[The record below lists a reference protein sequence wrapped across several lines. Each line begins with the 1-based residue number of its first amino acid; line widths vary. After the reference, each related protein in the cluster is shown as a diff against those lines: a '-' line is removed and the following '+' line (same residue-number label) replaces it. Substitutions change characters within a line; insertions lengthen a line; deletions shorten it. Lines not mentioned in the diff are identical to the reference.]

1 MTIDRYRIN
10 VILLVLA
17 QALYLSCSIGFFTY
31 GGLVGAMLSD
41 IPALATLPIS
51 VFALGTA
58 LMAIPMSMLMKKW
71 GRRRGFFAAIC
82 AGIASGLV
90 GATAI
95 YIGSFWLFCGS
106 ALLMGSY
113 QAGAQFYRFAAM
125 EVVPLH
131 YRPKAVSYVLAGG
144 VLAALGAPL
153 YFNAAN
159 TLSEP
164 ITFMGTYLGVTA
176 LSLFAFI
183 PISLVTFPNKEEEEA
198 EIRDERNRP
207 LIDIIKQPVFLAA
220 VANGCGGY
228 ALMTLVMTAAPVAIV
243 ACGFT
248 PVSASY
254 VIQWHILAMT
264 LPAFVTGTIILKTGV
279 IPVLMA
285 GVGLFIIAALTG
297 LSGQTIP
304 YFGAALILVGL
315 GWNFMFTGGTTL
327 LAESHTAAER
337 AKVQGLNDFFVF
349 GGAALASFFA
359 GSLHAW
365 FGWDAIQY
373 ATFGMV
379 SVVGSITVWFG
390 FWRRKS
396 AMNTVRT
403 TG

>member
-17 QALYLSCSIGFFTY
+17 QAMYLSCSIGFFTY
-31 GGLVGAMLSD
+31 GGLVGAMLTPV
-41 IPALATLPIS
+41 PALATLPIS
-51 VFALGTA
+51 LFALGTA
-58 LMAIPMSMLMKKW
+58 MMAMPMSMLMKKW
-71 GRRRGFFAAIC
+71 GRRRGFYTAIC
-82 AGIASGLV
+82 AGITSGLV
-90 GATAI
+90 GASAI
-95 YIGSFWLFCGS
+95 YVGSFWLFCAA
-106 ALLMGSY
+106 ALMMGCY

-159 TLSEP
+159 ALSEP
-164 ITFMGTYLGVTA
+164 ITFLGAFLAVSA
-176 LSLFAFI
+176 LSLLAFI
-183 PISLVTFPNKEEEEA
+183 PVSFVTFPDKEEEGA
-198 EIRDERNRP
+198 AMDERNRP
-207 LIDIIKQPVFLAA
+207 LSDIMKQPVFLAA
-220 VANGCGGY
+220 IANGCGGY

-264 LPAFVTGTIILKTGV
+264 LPAFVTGTIILRIGV
-279 IPVLMA
+279 VPVLLA
-285 GVGLFIIAALTG
+285 GVSLYIVAALTG

-304 YFGAALILVGL
+304 YFGATLVLVGL

-327 LAESHTAAER
+327 LTESHTSAER

-349 GGAALASFFA
+349 GSAALASLFA

-379 SVVGSITVWFG
+379 AIVGSITVWFALH
-390 FWRRKS
+390 RRKIALS
-396 AMNTVRT
+396 S
-403 TG
+403 

>member
-10 VILLVLA
+10 VTLLVLA
-17 QALYLSCSIGFFTY
+17 QAMYLSCSIGFFTY
-31 GGLVGAMLSD
+31 GGLVGAMLTPV
-41 IPALATLPIS
+41 PALATLPIS
-51 VFALGTA
+51 LFALGTA
-58 LMAIPMSMLMKKW
+58 MMAIPMSMLMKKW
-71 GRRRGFFAAIC
+71 GRRRGFYTAIC
-82 AGIASGLV
+82 AGITSGLV

-95 YIGSFWLFCGS
+95 YIGSFSLFCG
-106 ALLMGSY
+106 AAVLMGSY

-159 TLSEP
+159 SLSEP
-164 ITFMGTYLGVTA
+164 ITFLGTFVAVSA
-176 LSLFAFI
+176 LSLLAFI
-183 PISLVTFPNKEEEEA
+183 PVSFVTFPDKGEEGA
-198 EIRDERNRP
+198 SADERNRP
-207 LIDIIKQPVFLAA
+207 LSDIMKQPVFLAA
-220 VANGCGGY
+220 IANGCGGY

-264 LPAFVTGTIILKTGV
+264 IPAFVTGTIILRIGV
-279 IPVLMA
+279 VPVLLA
-285 GVGLFIIAALTG
+285 GVSLYIVAALTG

-304 YFGAALILVGL
+304 YFGATLVLVGL

-327 LAESHTAAER
+327 LTESHTSAER

-349 GGAALASFFA
+349 GSAALASLFA

-365 FGWDAIQY
+365 FGWNAIQY

-379 SVVGSITVWFG
+379 AIVGSITMWFALY
-390 FWRRKS
+390 RRKI
-396 AMNTVRT
+396 ALT
-403 TG
+403 T

>member
-31 GGLVGAMLSD
+31 GGLVGGMLSD

-58 LMAIPMSMLMKKW
+58 LMAMPMSMLMKKW
-71 GRRRGFFAAIC
+71 GRRRGFFMAIA

-106 ALLMGSY
+106 ALLLGSY

-164 ITFMGTYLGVTA
+164 ITFMGAYLGVTI
-176 LSLFAFI
+176 LSLVAFI
-183 PISLVTFPNKEEEEA
+183 PISFVTFANKEQEDEVH
-198 EIRDERNRP
+198 DERNRP
-207 LIDIIKQPVFLAA
+207 LGDIIKQPVFLAA

-228 ALMTLVMTAAPVAIV
+228 ALMTLMMTAAPVAIV

-264 LPAFVTGTIILKTGV
+264 LPAFVTGAIILRTGL

-285 GVGLFIIAALTG
+285 GVGLYIIAAMIG
-297 LSGQTIP
+297 LNGQTIP
-304 YFGAALILVGL
+304 HFGATLILVGL

-327 LAESHTAAER
+327 LTESHTRAER

-349 GGAALASFFA
+349 GSAALASFFA

-379 SVVGSITVWFG
+379 SIVGSITIWFAL
-390 FWRRKS
+390 WRRKYPVNS
-396 AMNTVRT
+396 AKTIS
-403 TG
+403 

>member
-10 VILLVLA
+10 VALLVLA

-31 GGLVGAMLSD
+31 GGLVGAMLTPV
-41 IPALATLPIS
+41 PALTTLPIS
-51 VFALGTA
+51 LFALGTA
-58 LMAIPMSMLMKKW
+58 MMAMPMSMLMKKW
-71 GRRRGFFAAIC
+71 GRRRGFYTAIC
-82 AGIASGLV
+82 AGITSGLV

-95 YIGSFWLFCGS
+95 YIGSFWLFCG
-106 ALLMGSY
+106 AAVMMGSY

-125 EVVPLH
+125 EVVPFH

-164 ITFMGTYLGVTA
+164 ITFLGAFVAVSA
-176 LSLFAFI
+176 LSLLAFI
-183 PISLVTFPNKEEEEA
+183 PVSFVTFPDKEDEGPVT
-198 EIRDERNRP
+198 DERNRP
-207 LIDIIKQPVFLAA
+207 LSDIIKQPVFLAA
-220 VANGCGGY
+220 TANGCGGY

-264 LPAFVTGTIILKTGV
+264 LPAFVTGTIILRTGV
-279 IPVLMA
+279 VPVLLS
-285 GVGLFIIAALTG
+285 GVGLYILAAMMG

-304 YFGAALILVGL
+304 HFGATLVLVGL

-327 LAESHTAAER
+327 LTESHTSAER

-349 GGAALASFFA
+349 GGAALASLFA

-379 SVVGSITVWFG
+379 AIVGSITIWFALH
-390 FWRRKS
+390 RRKAALS
-396 AMNTVRT
+396 S
-403 TG
+403 